1 MPTPFLPDYPKLD
14 NNTLKIKNIF
24 YFSKPGTV
32 LEMSIPKLG
41 LPGYR
46 WLPSIYLGIGI
57 NRCRRLKLSKRQ
69 FEKKDTRDETRYG
82 NY

>member
-1 MPTPFLPDYPKLD
+1 MLTPFLPDFPKLD
-14 NNTLKIKNIF
+14 NNTLKINNIF
-24 YFSKPGTV
+24 YCPKPGTV
-32 LEMSIPKLG
+32 LETSIPKLG

>member
-14 NNTLKIKNIF
+14 NNTLKINNIF

-46 WLPSIYLGIGI
+46 
-57 NRCRRLKLSKRQ
+57 
-69 FEKKDTRDETRYG
+69 
-82 NY
+82 